1 MGAAASITEP
11 MDETAATSFFGD
23 KFNQAKFDELAVD
36 GKVAVDKLQEL
47 LSVEVVASEPPAESP
62 AICADASAT
71 TDIVVA
77 VTFAAVESAVMVQA
91 PVVGE
96 LPSPS
101 TEVTEIAP
109 VVGGLPLPTAE
120 EKTVELVVPAPV
132 VGGLPLPTAEE
143 KTVELVVPAPVV
155 SSLPSPSTVEVE
167 LVIPSPSAV
176 TTKTVAATAE

>member
-1 MGAAASITEP
+1 MSISTFVKPASVLKLNIMGAAASITEP

-23 KFNQAKFDELAVD
+23 KFNKAKFDELAVD

-47 LSVEVVASEPPAESP
+47 LSVEVVASEAPAESP

-77 VTFAAVESAVMVQA
+77 VTFAAVESTVMVQA

-109 VVGGLPLPTAE
+109 VVD
-120 EKTVELVVPAPV
+120 
-132 VGGLPLPTAEE
+132 GLPLPTAEE

-176 TTKTVAATAE
+176 TTETVAATAE

>member
-132 VGGLPLPTAEE
+132 V
-143 KTVELVVPAPVV
+143 